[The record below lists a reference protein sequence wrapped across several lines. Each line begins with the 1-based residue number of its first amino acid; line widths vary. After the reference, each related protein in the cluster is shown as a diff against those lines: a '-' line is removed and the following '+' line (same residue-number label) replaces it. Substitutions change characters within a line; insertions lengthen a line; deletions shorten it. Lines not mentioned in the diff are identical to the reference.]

1 MDMIGDR
8 HFDQLVEAAPVNFE
22 QPKADWPG
30 VAELLQIQ
38 GIKPGDVVAVSW
50 CRFSTANIEALVDST
65 SLAMIHPSGILAS
78 SGKRKMLGKSLKFD
92 EIPFSACK
100 QFGPTEYTD
109 ERGLGKYCIDF
120 AGPGGVLLGRLWW
133 DWRAKRFRDSRSQ
146 IMAVASERD
155 RILEVVQG
163 YIG

>member
-1 MDMIGDR
+1 MIGDR

-22 QPKADWPG
+22 QPKVDWSG
-30 VAELLQIQ
+30 MAELLQTQ
-38 GIKPGDVVAVSW
+38 GVKPADVVAVSW
-50 CRFSTANIEALVDST
+50 CRFSTANIEALIDST
-65 SLAMIHPSGILAS
+65 SLAVIHPSGILCS
-78 SGKRKMLGKSLKFD
+78 SGKRKMLGKALKCD
-92 EIPFSACK
+92 EIPFSMCK

-133 DWRAKRFRDSRSQ
+133 DWRAKRFRDSRSE
-146 IMAVASERD
+146 IMAVAAERD

-163 YIG
+163 LIG